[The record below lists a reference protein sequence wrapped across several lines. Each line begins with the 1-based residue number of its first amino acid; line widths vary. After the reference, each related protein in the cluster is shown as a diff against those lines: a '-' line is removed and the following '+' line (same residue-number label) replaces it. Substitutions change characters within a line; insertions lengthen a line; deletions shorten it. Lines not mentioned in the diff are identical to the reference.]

1 MALASSGNRRMVVTG
16 AAGFLG
22 SHLCDAL
29 VADGHSVV
37 GVDNLLTG
45 NLRNLAPLKAESRF
59 SFLEHDICDPFDP
72 GPIDYIFDL
81 ASPASPVDYMEHGIE
96 TLQVGSI
103 GVFNLL
109 ELAKKHRA
117 IFFLASTSECYGD
130 PLEHPQKET
139 YWGHVNPIGPRSV
152 YDESKRFAEA
162 ATTAYRRYHKVDVRI
177 VRIFNTYG
185 PRLQVNDGRVIS
197 NFMKQALRAE
207 DLTVYGDGSQ
217 TRSFCYVS
225 DEIDGILKLAWSR
238 EQDPTNI
245 GNPAEFTILECARE
259 VLAATKSSSGI
270 KFLALPQDDPK
281 QRRPDITKART
292 LLGWEPKI
300 DLPTGLRLSLDY
312 FRSEVTAEQRA
323 AGQIAR

>member
-1 MALASSGNRRMVVTG
+1 MVTG

-29 VADGHSVV
+29 LAEGHTVI

-45 NLRNLAPLKAESRF
+45 NLRNLEHLRQEARF
-59 SFLEHDICDPFDP
+59 SFVKQDICKPFDP
-72 GPIDYIFDL
+72 GTIDYIFDF
-81 ASPASPVDYMEHGIE
+81 ASPASPVDYMEHGLE
-96 TLQVGSI
+96 TLRVGSL

-109 ELAKKHRA
+109 ELAHKQRA
-117 IFFLASTSECYGD
+117 TFFLASTSECYGD

-139 YWGHVNPIGPRSV
+139 YWGHVNPVGPRSV

-162 ATTAYRRYHKVDVRI
+162 VTMAYRRYRHVDVRI

-197 NFMKQALRAE
+197 NFMKQALRGE

-217 TRSFCYVS
+217 TRSFCYVG
-225 DEIDGILKLAWSR
+225 DEIEGILKLAWSN
-238 EQDPTNI
+238 EQEPTNI

-259 VLAATKSSSGI
+259 VLRVTKSKSGI
-270 KFLALPQDDPK
+270 RHVPLPQDDPK
-281 QRRPDITKART
+281 QRRPDITKAQK
-292 LLGWEPKI
+292 LLGWEPRI
-300 DLPTGLRLSLDY
+300 DLATGLRMSLDY
-312 FRSEVTAEQRA
+312 FSSEVEAEGVA
-323 AGQIAR
+323 PPNVS